1 MLGHADGLGRA
12 TWPEYVAAL
21 AAEEQVDIV
30 VQINGRVRGR
40 IQCEPGLDEDE
51 LAERVF
57 TDARIA
63 QLLAGQK
70 ISKRIV
76 VRDKL
81 VNVVLGTAAAGS

>member
-1 MLGHADGLGRA
+1 
-12 TWPEYVAAL
+12 
-21 AAEEQVDIV
+21 
-30 VQINGRVRGR
+30 VRGR